1 MEVLGWKPIKSP
13 SADVGMHMKHIPP
26 KKGERNVATG
36 LAVGVIDCSAEG
48 MEEKP
53 AWFDE
58 RMRSMIPGDMIPS
71 SDDLNHIAAEG
82 DKGALVKRTLSSS
95 GRRASQS
102 GGRMMSSFDVN
113 IRGVLKA
120 NKKKYAKVT
129 PEGGG
134 EVMTE
139 EIAGEFMKMSTGRRG
154 SMRM

>member
-1 MEVLGWKPIKSP
+1 
-13 SADVGMHMKHIPP
+13 MHMKHIPP

-71 SDDLNHIAAEG
+71 SDDLKQIAAGG
-82 DKGALVKRTLSSS
+82 DKGAVVKRSKSSS

-102 GGRMMSSFDVN
+102 GGRKMSSFEVN
-113 IRGVLKA
+113 IRGVFTTE
-120 NKKKYAKVT
+120 KKKRSPKVV

-139 EIAGEFMKMSTGRRG
+139 EIAGELMKMSQGRRG
-154 SMRM
+154 TMSM